1 MAIFQTVCYK
11 IRQNKIFYDMEIF
24 SNFLIFLCSTI
35 ANALFLVV
43 IIISIHV
50 LSTYKSQQKVKILL
64 PIAEQEALEVFI
76 YAAVAF
82 KVGFLYYSPQIY
94 YNCSSFLVCQDFTTL
109 LAASQYRHIFHRLGT
124 SKSV

>member
-1 MAIFQTVCYK
+1 
-11 IRQNKIFYDMEIF
+11 MEIF

-50 LSTYKSQQKVKILL
+50 LSTYKSQKKVKILL
-64 PIAEQEALEVFI
+64 PIQEEEALEVFV

-82 KVGFLYYSPQIY
+82 KVRFF
-94 YNCSSFLVCQDFTTL
+94 CFV
-109 LAASQYRHIFHRLGT
+109 
-124 SKSV
+124 

>member
-1 MAIFQTVCYK
+1 MIKGLEFPVKIVFIRQILLPIFILLAFVMAIFQTVCYK

-43 IIISIHV
+43 IIISINV

-82 KVGFLYYSPQIY
+82 KVVFV
-94 YNCSSFLVCQDFTTL
+94 F
-109 LAASQYRHIFHRLGT
+109 
-124 SKSV
+124 